1 MENEVIL
8 SAGAAIGTAL
18 AIGLGAC
25 GAAIG
30 DGVLGSKAIES
41 IARQPEA
48 RGTVM
53 TYFFIFFGLVEA
65 LPVISIVMGFI
76 LMAKI

>member
-1 MENEVIL
+1 MENEIL
-8 SAGAAIGTAL
+8 SAGAAVGTAL

-25 GAAIG
+25 GASIG

-41 IARQPEA
+41 MARQPEA
-48 RGTVM
+48 RGSIM
-53 TYFFIFFGLVEA
+53 TNFFIFFGLVEA

-76 LMAKI
+76 LMARI

>member
-76 LMAKI
+76 LMARI